1 MADRVVVTGL
11 GVVSPI
17 GNNIST
23 FWSSLR
29 EGKSGIDNITI
40 FDVSDYPCR
49 IAGEVKDIDFSEF
62 VDPKELRRTDRNILF
77 AIAATE
83 EAIRDSKLDL
93 SSVNL
98 ERCGTIIGSGIG
110 GIWTLENEA
119 EKLFKRGPSRVSPFL
134 TPMMIPDM
142 SSGIV
147 SIKYGFKG
155 PNYSVVSA
163 CASASH
169 AMGDAMVAMKA
180 GMMDVAIVGGSESAI
195 SKIGMAGFC
204 SMKALTTRNENPQK
218 ASSPFDLK
226 RDGFVMGEGAG
237 ILILETLEHA
247 QARDAEILAE
257 FVGYGAT
264 GDAFHMSQPAPEHE
278 GAQRSMK
285 MAVEMSGIDYTEID
299 YINAHGTSTPFNDRN
314 ESKAIMEVF
323 GDHAE
328 EMYVSSTKSMTG
340 HLLGAS
346 GGIEAIASILA
357 LNEGIIPPTINY
369 EDPDPECPLN
379 YTPNQAVNK
388 TLNYVMSNS
397 FGFGGHNASLVFK
410 KY

>member
-1 MADRVVVTGL
+1 
-11 GVVSPI
+11 
-17 GNNIST
+17 
-23 FWSSLR
+23 
-29 EGKSGIDNITI
+29 
-40 FDVSDYPCR
+40 
-49 IAGEVKDIDFSEF
+49 
-62 VDPKELRRTDRNILF
+62 
-77 AIAATE
+77 
-83 EAIRDSKLDL
+83 
-93 SSVNL
+93 
-98 ERCGTIIGSGIG
+98 
-110 GIWTLENEA
+110 
-119 EKLFKRGPSRVSPFL
+119 
-134 TPMMIPDM
+134 MMIPDM
-142 SSGIV
+142 AAGVV
-147 SIKYGFKG
+147 SIKYGLKG
-155 PNYSVVSA
+155 PNYAVVSA
-163 CASASH
+163 CAAAAH
-169 AMGDAMVAMKA
+169 AIGDAMIAMKA

-204 SMKALTTRNENPQK
+204 SMKALSTRNDIPQK

-237 ILILETLEHA
+237 IIILETLEHA
-247 QARDAEILAE
+247 QARNAKILAE

-264 GDAFHMSQPAPEHE
+264 GDAFHLSQPPPDHE

-285 MAVEMSGIDYTEID
+285 MAIDMAGIDCTEID

-323 GDHAE
+323 GEYSE
-328 EMYVSSTKSMTG
+328 ELSISSTKSMTG

-346 GGIEAIASILA
+346 GGIECIASILA
-357 LNEGIIPPTINY
+357 LNNDIVPPTTNY